1 MKKTANKWDQV
12 SAFEI
17 KLANV
22 LKIVSAIVFLSIW
35 TPAFIWVMV
44 IYRGDWIV
52 NKETN
57 ELGYDYVQVILK
69 A

>member
-1 MKKTANKWDQV
+1 MKKTNVNKWDKV

-17 KLANV
+17 KLANI

-44 IYRGDWIV
+44 
-52 NKETN
+52 E
-57 ELGYDYVQVILK
+57 VINLITR
-69 A
+69 